1 MSPSDDRDHP
11 RGDHPREDETRP
23 ERGGAGRERSDSAPW
38 ETYDPDGYDRL
49 SRERGRGRA
58 ERDHY
63 DREAY
68 DERGRERGGADRDT
82 VPTGQAGPRRTKPIP
97 GRDERTRPTHKPTQL
112 PRKLTVTRVA
122 LYRARLL
129 SSVGLG
135 RLRTAAHADGAGESG
150 LSSLTY
156 AVMLGLAADAALAVA
171 LANALFFSA
180 GVDESRTRAGL
191 YLLVAAVPFALLAP
205 LLGPALDHLR
215 RGRRWALAGSCALRV
230 AAAVVLALHFDGWA
244 LYPAA
249 LVSVL
254 LSRSFTALREAI
266 TPEVLPPEVER
277 ARADARLT
285 AFGLVAGVVS
295 GLAAI
300 GLVNTFGP
308 PGALWLSAALCVANT
323 WCCLRVPARAEVAEG
338 GTPGARG
345 QGAAGRDAKGPDAK
359 GPDAKGQ
366 DAKGR
371 ERGRRALGRAVVA
384 ALWAN
389 GSIRVLAGFL
399 VLFAAF
405 LVRAEVEYDP
415 VQQLLLLGVVV
426 AAAVAGGLLGG
437 VVGARLPAGSPD
449 RVLIGCVGAA
459 LASALLAAALPGL
472 TTVAVVGLVGA
483 AAGTLA
489 KATLDAVARD
499 ELPERSPAL
508 VRPEALLRLGWVFGG
523 ALGVLLPTE
532 QWIGFAVVSLLLAL
546 GLAQVVLTWRGR
558 SLLPRIGGDRQ
569 AGAGAADG

>member
-11 RGDHPREDETRP
+11 REDHPRQDETRP
-23 ERGGAGRERSDSAPW
+23 ERGGAGRGRPDSEPW
-38 ETYDPDGYDRL
+38 ETYDPDGYDRR

-63 DREAY
+63 DRDAY
-68 DERGRERGGADRDT
+68 DERGRERPT
-82 VPTGQAGPRRTKPIP
+82 VPTGRAGPRRTKPIP
-97 GRDERTRPTHKPTQL
+97 GHDERTKPTHKPTQL

-156 AVMLGLAADAALAVA
+156 AVMLSFAADAALAVG

-180 GVDESRTRAGL
+180 GVDESKTRAGL
-191 YLLVAAVPFALLAP
+191 CLLVTAVPFALLAP
-205 LLGPALDHLR
+205 LIGPALDRLR
-215 RGRRWALAGSCALRV
+215 RGRRWALAASCALRV
-230 AAAVVLALHFDGWA
+230 AVAVVLALHVDGWA

-249 LVSVL
+249 LAGAL

-285 AFGLVAGVVS
+285 AFGLVAGAVS

-308 PGALWLSAALCVANT
+308 PGALWLSAALGVANT
-323 WCCLRVPARAEVAEG
+323 WCCLRVPVRAEVAEVR
-338 GTPGARG
+338 T
-345 QGAAGRDAKGPDAK
+345 PDA
-359 GPDAKGQ
+359 A
-366 DAKGR
+366 GR

-389 GSIRVLAGFL
+389 GSIRVLAGF
-399 VLFAAF
+399 
-405 LVRAEVEYDP
+405 
-415 VQQLLLLGVVV
+415 
-426 AAAVAGGLLGG
+426 
-437 VVGARLPAGSPD
+437 
-449 RVLIGCVGAA
+449 
-459 LASALLAAALPGL
+459 
-472 TTVAVVGLVGA
+472 
-483 AAGTLA
+483 
-489 KATLDAVARD
+489 
-499 ELPERSPAL
+499 
-508 VRPEALLRLGWVFGG
+508 
-523 ALGVLLPTE
+523 
-532 QWIGFAVVSLLLAL
+532 
-546 GLAQVVLTWRGR
+546 
-558 SLLPRIGGDRQ
+558 
-569 AGAGAADG
+569 